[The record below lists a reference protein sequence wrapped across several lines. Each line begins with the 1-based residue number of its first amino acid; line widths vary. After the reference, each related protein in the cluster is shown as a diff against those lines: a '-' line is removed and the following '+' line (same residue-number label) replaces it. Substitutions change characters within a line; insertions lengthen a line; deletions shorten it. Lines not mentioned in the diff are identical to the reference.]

1 MVVIGTEKIGQPSVA
16 AIHTEKRIN
25 CLLPWMGTG
34 KKKKCVLKGATCFRY
49 IRRSKELSVKRL
61 DKWEV

>member
-34 KKKKCVLKGATCFRY
+34 KKKKNVSLR
-49 IRRSKELSVKRL
+49 ELPAS
-61 DKWEV
+61 DI